1 MKTVIQR
8 VSESEVF
15 IDKKTSGKISKG
27 ILILLCVERGDKES
41 DADYIAGKILNLRIF
56 DDSQSKMNLSALEVQ
71 AELLVI
77 SQFTL
82 SADCKK
88 GRRPSFDSSAE
99 PKEAE
104 KLYKYFINKLRD
116 SSLRVESG
124 IFGAIMDIHLIN
136 DGPVTFIIN
145 SK

>member
-8 VSESEVF
+8 VKEAEVF
-15 IDKKTSGKISKG
+15 IEGASTTRIGAG
-27 ILILLCVERGDKES
+27 VLVFLCVEQNDTEAE
-41 DADYIAGKILNLRIF
+41 ADYLVEKLLNLRMF
-56 DDSQSKMNLSALEVQ
+56 NDAEKKMNLSSVEVN

-88 GRRPSFDSSAE
+88 GRRPSFDSSAKPE
-99 PKEAE
+99 VAEA
-104 KLYKYFINKLRD
+104 LYKYFIGKLQQ
-116 SSLRVESG
+116 SKSKVASG
-124 IFGAIMDIHLIN
+124 VFGAMMDIRLIN

>member
-124 IFGAIMDIHLIN
+124 IFGAMMDIHLIN

>member
-27 ILILLCVERGDKES
+27 ILILLCVDLGDKES
-41 DADYIAGKILNLRIF
+41 DSDYIAGKILNLRIF

-124 IFGAIMDIHLIN
+124 IFGAMMDIHLIN

>member
-56 DDSQSKMNLSALEVQ
+56 DDSQSKMNLSALEEQ

-124 IFGAIMDIHLIN
+124 IFGAMMDIHLIN

>member
-27 ILILLCVERGDKES
+27 ILILLCVERGDNES

-124 IFGAIMDIHLIN
+124 IFGAMMDIHLIN

>member
-82 SADCKK
+82 SSDCKK

-124 IFGAIMDIHLIN
+124 IFGAMMDIHLIN
-136 DGPVTFIIN
+136 DGPVTFIFI

>member
-124 IFGAIMDIHLIN
+124 IFGAMMYIHLIN